1 MIIQKQ
7 NGKAVPVQNSFK
19 EKFKMVAKTMM
30 GLEEVLA
37 DELRAIGAQNIECI
51 NRAVLFEGD
60 MRLLYRANYT
70 CRTALAILKPFAEF
84 EANNDQELY
93 DQVYRIKWEKILDV
107 DCTFMIDSTTSGEIF
122 THSYF
127 AALKTKDAIV
137 DRFRRNFGQR
147 PSIDTEN
154 ADYKFNLHIR
164 DNQVTLLINSSGDSL
179 HKRGYRQA
187 VGLAPINEVL
197 AAGMIK
203 LTGWKCD
210 TNFYDPMC
218 GSGTLLIEAAMM
230 AMNIPAQYYRG
241 DRFAFKRWKE
251 FNLGEWK
258 SVKQE
263 EDRKIGSTDFDYE
276 IWGNDIDLNV
286 LSQAEKNLQFTKL
299 HKDVMLFNGSFEDQ
313 DPPEGRTL
321 IVTNP
326 PYGER
331 IKIEDLNAMY
341 QQLGDTFK
349 RRYGKDCEVW
359 LITSDFEAMKH
370 IGLKPSKKIPL
381 LNGQLDCRFLQFELF
396 EGSLKEN
403 RASQGSKGASP
414 VEEERDTGAS
424 PVKEERGT
432 GVSPV
437 KKRSTGASPAE
448 EDKGAQPVKEGDTGA
463 SPVNDN
469 DND

>member
-1 MIIQKQ
+1 MIIQKN
-7 NGKAVPVQNSFK
+7 NGKVVPQQSGR

-37 DELRAIGAQNIECI
+37 EELRECGAENIECLS
-51 NRAVLFEGD
+51 RAVAFEGD
-60 MRLLYRANYT
+60 MRLLYRANYV

-84 EANNDQELY
+84 DANNEQELY
-93 DQVYRIKWEKILDV
+93 DQVYKIRWEKILDV
-107 DCTFMIDSTTSGEIF
+107 DCTFMIESTTSGEVF
-122 THSYF
+122 THSYY

-147 PSIDTEN
+147 PSVDTEN
-154 ADYKFNLHIR
+154 ADYKFSLHIR
-164 DNQVTLLINSSGDSL
+164 DNHVTLLMNSSGESL

-203 LTGWKCD
+203 LAGWKCD
-210 TNFYDPMC
+210 CNFYDPMC

-230 AMNIPAQYYRG
+230 ANNIPAQYYRE

-258 SVKQE
+258 SVKAQE
-263 EDRKIGSTDFDYE
+263 DKKIGSGDFDCE
-276 IWGNDIDLNV
+276 IWGNDIDLQV
-286 LSQAEKNLQFTKL
+286 LQQAEKNLEYAKL

-313 DPPEGRTL
+313 DPPEGKTL

-331 IKIEDLNAMY
+331 IKVEDLNAMY
-341 QQLGDTFK
+341 EQLGDTFK
-349 RRYGKDCEVW
+349 KRYGENCEAW

-381 LNGQLDCRFLQFELF
+381 MNGQLDCRFLQFELY
-396 EGSLKEN
+396 K
-403 RASQGSKGASP
+403 GSKKAS
-414 VEEERDTGAS
+414 
-424 PVKEERGT
+424 KN
-432 GVSPV
+432 
-437 KKRSTGASPAE
+437 
-448 EDKGAQPVKEGDTGA
+448 ED
-463 SPVNDN
+463 
-469 DND
+469 